1 MYLKLH
7 SFSLFSLL
15 VIFEFSHT
23 NEYYPKRFITNN
35 SEIHPEPINND
46 DILDEKYSNLDV
58 PSIHQCPI
66 ECFIENDS
74 QELVNCISKE
84 VDTTPSKQPIIPCE
98 RNIETGELI
107 LGHKESVRGMI
118 PGALGH
124 LLEASSR
131 SGQPLSRSGQLELHI
146 NLNMVR
152 LDAKCFQGLGGL
164 VTDVRLLNTVY
175 MHPDSLIDLQ
185 HLRSFEIE
193 SGQTPLYLPD
203 DNVKSNIQPEEEN
216 SVKENSH
223 KPAFIRLHP
232 LDITVPISFN
242 LNTKCHQCVQND
254 ENSVN
259 GSITKPVD
267 NLIVIVFTS
276 KRDLSSTAQL
286 TSPKLSM
293 IFPYTCPLTKDGI
306 GCPGGQ
312 SYLDAVSQEE
322 IKAIT
327 GDELPSETVSNIP
340 VIEQLKTMTFIQS
353 ESNINNTL
361 RLFHVC
367 GRPNSSGEEE
377 DADEEDEEGVEE
389 EVSSNSISSGFFSHR
404 KSSLSKEKSELLSHI
419 SCNTTNPINNIKAL
433 AITTTN
439 TITQNHQM
447 NDTHSSW
454 SSLHI
459 TKNPSIIYGGAGCR
473 CSVISLKDH
482 KSINS
487 NNFNALYSLM
497 QSNNAKSYYQPSDGK
512 HHHPQY
518 YSVRKSH
525 MSKRRSIGSQTDF
538 TDIESDNPESYCTL
552 DRYIMQKNKRHPYGS
567 RKSNHNINDHYLSNR
582 TTSTQ
587 LLPYFRNSTLNQ
599 MDGIVITKSN
609 LYSNHLLSH
618 SNITM
623 NNTNVNNNSDFHS
636 ITDDKKSS
644 NSDLL
649 ILMIDGKP
657 KPIRNLPPTNQ
668 TYKFSTSVS

>member
-1 MYLKLH
+1 MFQQILKL
-7 SFSLFSLL
+7 
-15 VIFEFSHT
+15 IFEFSHT

-46 DILDEKYSNLDV
+46 DVLDEKYSNLGV
-58 PSIHQCPI
+58 SSIHQCPI
-66 ECFIENDS
+66 ECFIENDT

-84 VDTTPSKQPIIPCE
+84 FDTTPSKQPIIPCE

-124 LLEASSR
+124 LIEASSR

-203 DNVKSNIQPEEEN
+203 DNVKSNVQPEEED
-216 SVKENSH
+216 SVREDSH

-254 ENSVN
+254 ESSVN
-259 GSITKPVD
+259 GSITKAVD

-276 KRDLSSTAQL
+276 KRELSSNAQL

-293 IFPYTCPLTKDGI
+293 IFPYTCPLIKDGI
-306 GCPGGQ
+306 GCPGERSNQ
-312 SYLDAVSQEE
+312 DTVSQDE
-322 IKAIT
+322 IKEIT
-327 GDELPSETVSNIP
+327 GDESPSETVPNIP

-353 ESNINNTL
+353 ET
-361 RLFHVC
+361 
-367 GRPNSSGEEE
+367 EDE
-377 DADEEDEEGVEE
+377 DADEEDEEGVDE

-419 SCNTTNPINNIKAL
+419 SCNTTNPINNVKAL

-439 TITQNHQM
+439 TITENHQM

-454 SSLHI
+454 SSLRI
-459 TKNPSIIYGGAGCR
+459 TTNPSIIYGGAACR

-512 HHHPQY
+512 HHHPKY

-552 DRYIMQKNKRHPYGS
+552 DRYIMQKNKRYPYGNQ
-567 RKSNHNINDHYLSNR
+567 KSNHNINDNYLTNR

-587 LLPYFRNSTLNQ
+587 LLPYFRNNTLNQ
-599 MDGIVITKSN
+599 MDGIVITN
-609 LYSNHLLSH
+609 H

-636 ITDDKKSS
+636 ISDDKKSS

-668 TYKFSTSVS
+668 TYKFSTSFHLEDVHPYTHTNMYSIK